1 MNVLFLN
8 TEQTMENIFAY
19 KKLYSQN
26 FCSLVIFDRVELYL
40 TSKTTLQMK
49 IYQAF
54 LKSRL
59 LKGFLKLRIIK
70 IY

>member
-26 FCSLVIFDRVELYL
+26 ICALVIFDRVEVL
-40 TSKTTLQMK
+40 TVLN
-49 IYQAF
+49 F
-54 LKSRL
+54 
-59 LKGFLKLRIIK
+59 
-70 IY
+70 